1 VTICDLLKVLATGVQ
16 NEAIFQPEAVV
27 RVREKHNQFFAHVS
41 SDLSIAAITAF
52 CASASVIAPPVISR
66 DSACVRI
73 TALYCQIF

>member
-1 VTICDLLKVLATGVQ
+1 VTICDLLKVLALCVQ
-16 NEAIFQPEAVV
+16 NDAILQPEAVV
-27 RVREKHNQFFAHVS
+27 RVVEKYNQFFAHVS